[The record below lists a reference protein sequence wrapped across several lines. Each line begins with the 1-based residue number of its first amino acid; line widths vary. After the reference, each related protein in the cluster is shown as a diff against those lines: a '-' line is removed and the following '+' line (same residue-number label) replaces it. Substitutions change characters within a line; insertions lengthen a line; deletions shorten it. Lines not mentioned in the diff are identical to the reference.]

1 MADYTYEQLKEMKVA
16 QLREVA
22 KDVKHEAVDG
32 YSTMHKEQLLP
43 ALCKALSIHVDH
55 AAHGAQKSAIKAT
68 LRKLKARRDAAT
80 AAKKHA
86 ELATVRHQIH
96 NLKHKLRRMVETGA
110 AEAKKAAAEA
120 KKAAADAKPA

>member
-1 MADYTYEQLKEMKVA
+1 MADYTYAQLKEMKVA

-55 AAHGAQKSAIKAT
+55 AAHGDKKSAIKAT
-68 LRKLKARRDAAT
+68 LRKLKARRDAAI

-96 NLKHKLRRMVETGA
+96 TLKHKLRRMVDAHVPEPKPA
-110 AEAKKAAAEA
+110 APA
-120 KKAAADAKPA
+120 AKPA